1 MDLPAIE
8 GCPDIETAF
17 SQRTVVFAGPR
28 GHKFAITRREQRTAR
43 RPPNAPE
50 TVAAEKNSAARIP
63 NSDRL
68 YQLQGQEAARTQL
81 VTNSSP
87 ARKDEDDSGEGREQ
101 GTEGRTEGGEGGD
114 CGDAENW
121 GGVRI

>member
-1 MDLPAIE
+1 MPRR
-8 GCPDIETAF
+8 
-17 SQRTVVFAGPR
+17 RTRSGQDGHKHGFARDKRVPRIWRRRSVSALVFAGPR

-68 YQLQGQEAARTQL
+68 YQLQRAR
-81 VTNSSP
+81 
-87 ARKDEDDSGEGREQ
+87 GRAHAISHEFQ
-101 GTEGRTEGGEGGD
+101 SRSKGRG
-114 CGDAENW
+114 
-121 GGVRI
+121 